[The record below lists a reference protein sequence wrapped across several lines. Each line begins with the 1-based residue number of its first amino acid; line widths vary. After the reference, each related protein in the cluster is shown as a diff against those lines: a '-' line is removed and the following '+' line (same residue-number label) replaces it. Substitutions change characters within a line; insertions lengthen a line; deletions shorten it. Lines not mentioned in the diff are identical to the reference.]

1 MDVCA
6 ASVDRGTCWRPSV
19 LICAN
24 EGIDSRPYENRT
36 TFFFL
41 VPGGQRRKICIQN
54 VHYCS
59 LKIGLRFF
67 QSAASKKQKKKKK
80 KKKEKKKLHI

>member
-1 MDVCA
+1 MCA
-6 ASVDRGTCWRPSV
+6 QHQ
-19 LICAN
+19 LIEVRAGDQVFLNCAN

-54 VHYCS
+54 VHFCS

-67 QSAASKKQKKKKK
+67 QSAASKKKKKKKK